1 MKCLK
6 CGSDNVV
13 IATAG
18 NGFGGWKC
26 NNCNASGVYPPKGRM
41 RSLLAIFALLALP
54 ALARASDDDEA
65 QAALALAR
73 ARQQAPAPPQAPP
86 TKERTIFDFLAEHP
100 GEAVVIGRGCK
111 PPPTSFPTAEFAS
124 IPGWDKISCISVG
137 LPGRTRVGTGY
148 AWYQFTCHATA
159 QEITEFVQQQMNP
172 PPVQTFALAYAP
184 SPVYGGP
191 MMMGGAAFC
200 VGSS

>member
-26 NNCNASGVYPPKGRM
+26 NSCNASGVYPPKGRM

-65 QAALALAR
+65 AAALALAR
-73 ARQQAPAPPQAPP
+73 ARQQAPAPPQAPAVREEP
-86 TKERTIFDFLAEHP
+86 KAAPVYHP
-100 GEAVVIGRGCK
+100 PAQPVYYY
-111 PPPTSFPTAEFAS
+111 PPPQA
-124 IPGWDKISCISVG
+124 
-137 LPGRTRVGTGY
+137 Y
-148 AWYQFTCHATA
+148 
-159 QEITEFVQQQMNP
+159 
-172 PPVQTFALAYAP
+172 YAP
-184 SPVYGGP
+184 PMYGP
-191 MMMGGAAFC
+191 MMGGGAFC
-200 VGSS
+200 PGGS